1 MDLDLAV
8 LLRSLGLERYETA
21 FREKAITEEVLPSV
35 SGGAPD
41 GNFRLQARWLI
52 STGRRAPRASRA
64 HSEGGSG
71 NDEL

>member
-35 SGGAPD
+35 SGGAPN
-41 GNFRLQARWLI
+41 GNFRLQASL
-52 STGRRAPRASRA
+52 GEAHRRQHRQASGIGTQALNSIR
-64 HSEGGSG
+64 H
-71 NDEL
+71 